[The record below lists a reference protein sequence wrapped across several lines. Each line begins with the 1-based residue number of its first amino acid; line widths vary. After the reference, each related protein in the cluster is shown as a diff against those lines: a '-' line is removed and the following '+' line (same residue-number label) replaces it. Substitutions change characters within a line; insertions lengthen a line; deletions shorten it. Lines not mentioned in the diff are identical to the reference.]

1 MCFVAEFSIGLAVS
15 SAHPLGLVASIAM
28 PAMAMRQPTRRAT
41 YSSAIGYYA
50 GALWPL
56 VPCARNFFGPDV
68 SLMTALAFW
77 VVACALIASPW
88 PLVWSASSR
97 QAWWRTPLGLALG
110 VVPPLGII
118 GWASPLS
125 AAGLL
130 FPGTAW
136 WGLAACA
143 LAPGLL
149 AAWPRY
155 AFPGL
160 AALAALCNA
169 TCAPLPLAPTGWVA
183 VNTHFGAIAHGRTSP
198 TAEYAAAQSI
208 QRVAL
213 ATLAKVVVFPETVVP
228 TWTAATDT
236 FWRPTLDRLQA
247 SGKTVIVGA
256 LLPRSRGPVSR
267 PRTRSGRAQP
277 ISSGDLAAAIALL
290 RDGPRPGVPLGDPT
304 SAFAYD
310 NAIVI
315 RGAENAFLR
324 QRIPVP
330 IAMWKPFQQDGA
342 HLHLFASGVI
352 SIRNQR
358 AAVLICYEQLL
369 AWPVIASLCKRPSV
383 VVAVANDHWVA
394 GTVVAAYQRLATGVW
409 CRLFGL
415 PFLSATNL

>member
-1 MCFVAEFSIGLAVS
+1 MHRSSICFVAEFSIGLAVS

-118 GWASPLS
+118 GWASPIT

-136 WGLAACA
+136 WGLAACT

-160 AALAALCNA
+160 AASAALCNA
-169 TCAPLPLAPTGWVA
+169 TCAPLPLAPTDWVA

-213 ATLAKVVVFPETVVP
+213 ATDAKVIVFPETVVP

-236 FWRPTLDRLQA
+236 FWRPTLARLQA

-256 LLPRSRGPVSR
+256 LLPRSRG
-267 PRTRSGRAQP
+267 TAQP
-277 ISSGDLAAAIALL
+277 ISSGDLAAAIAVLRGGPSLVVPL
-290 RDGPRPGVPLGDPT
+290 RDPE

-310 NAIVI
+310 NAVVI
-315 RGAENAFLR
+315 RGAENAVLR

-342 HLHLFASGVI
+342 HLHLFASGVVA
-352 SIRNQR
+352 IRDQR

-369 AWPVIASLCKRPSV
+369 AWPVIVSLWKRPSV

-394 GTVVAAYQRLATGVW
+394 GTVVPAYQRLATGAW
-409 CRLFGL
+409 SRLFGL
-415 PFLSATNL
+415 PFVSATNF

>member
-1 MCFVAEFSIGLAVS
+1 MHRSSICFVAEFSIGLAVS

-118 GWASPLS
+118 GWASPIT

-136 WGLAACA
+136 WGLAACT

-160 AALAALCNA
+160 AASAALCNA
-169 TCAPLPLAPTGWVA
+169 TCAPLPLAPTDWVA

-213 ATLAKVVVFPETVVP
+213 ATDAKVIVFPETVVP

-236 FWRPTLDRLQA
+236 FWRPTLERLQT

-256 LLPRSRGPVSR
+256 LLPRSRG
-267 PRTRSGRAQP
+267 RAQP
-277 ISSGDLAAAIALL
+277 ISSGDLAAAIAVLRGGPSLVVPL
-290 RDGPRPGVPLGDPT
+290 RDPE

-310 NAIVI
+310 NAVII
-315 RGAENAFLR
+315 RGAENAVLR

-342 HLHLFASGVI
+342 HLHLFASGVVA
-352 SIRNQR
+352 IRDQR

-369 AWPVIASLCKRPSV
+369 AWPVIVSLWKRPSV

-394 GTVVAAYQRLATGVW
+394 GTVVPAYQRLATGAW
-409 CRLFGL
+409 SRLFGL
-415 PFLSATNL
+415 PFVSATNF